1 MDALLAD
8 TLVVLHLVVVIFMI
22 GGVLGVL
29 IGWPLGWRWIRNP
42 WWRCLHLAI
51 MGYIAFNALRGELCF
66 LTIWEADLRRSAGQV
81 NAEDVSFIG
90 RVFRD
95 MLYVEVPQK
104 TLDIAY
110 LVVAVLVL
118 ASVLLVRPH
127 FRWRTPKLDAAT
139 TR

>member
-8 TLVVLHLVVVIFMI
+8 VIVIIHLIVVIFMI

-42 WWRCLHLAI
+42 WWRCAHIAI
-51 MGYIAFNALRGELCF
+51 MGYIAFNAIRGELCF
-66 LTIWEADLRRSAGQV
+66 LTIWEADLRRDAGQID
-81 NAEDVSFIG
+81 ADDLSFIG

-104 TLDIAY
+104 TLDVIY
-110 LVVAVLVL
+110 LVVAGLVL
-118 ASVLLVRPH
+118 ASVLLVRPE
-127 FRWRTPKLDAAT
+127 FRSRSRKPD
-139 TR
+139 